1 MGFYVLKIAITTALV
16 VLISEVS
23 KRSSFTG
30 AILAS
35 VPIVSVLA
43 IIWLYIGTK
52 DVAKVAD
59 LSSSVFWLV
68 LPSLVLFL
76 ILPVLLR
83 NGVNFYLSMLVST
96 ALTVG
101 YYFLLILIVEK
112 LGIQL

>member
-1 MGFYVLKIAITTALV
+1 MGFYVLKIVITTALV

-43 IIWLYIGTK
+43 MIWLYIGTK
-52 DVAKVAD
+52 DVTKVAD

-68 LPSLVLFL
+68 LPSLVLFVS
-76 ILPVLLR
+76 ITSLLR
-83 NGVNFYLSMLVST
+83 NGVNFYLSLLVST
-96 ALTVG
+96 TLTVG
-101 YYFLLILIVEK
+101 CYFLLIFIVK
-112 LGIQL
+112 KFGIQL